1 MSNPVIE
8 TKPKR
13 VHVIPL
19 DDEAMHSAQMKCWC
33 HPIEVAFGVVTHH
46 AKDCREAKERAG
58 VVTHKGW
65 VNISEF

>member
-8 TKPKR
+8 TPPRR

-33 HPIEVAFGVVTHH
+33 HPIEVGLGVVTHN

-58 VVTHKGW
+58 IVTGKGW
-65 VNISEF
+65 VHIAEF